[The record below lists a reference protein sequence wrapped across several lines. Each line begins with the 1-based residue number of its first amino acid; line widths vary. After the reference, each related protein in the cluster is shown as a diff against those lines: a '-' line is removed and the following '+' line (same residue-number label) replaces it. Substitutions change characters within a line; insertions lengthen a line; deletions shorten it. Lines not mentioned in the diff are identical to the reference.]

1 MCLSLGLLAGQ
12 SPPRELLGDSKQLKQ
27 PQSEGT
33 ELREVCT
40 SQWVWRGLFVM
51 DFSELRCFGNFEKLK
66 EL

>member
-1 MCLSLGLLAGQ
+1 VPQLGLIGRTV
-12 SPPRELLGDSKQLKQ
+12 PPRELLGDSKQLKQ
-27 PQSEGT
+27 PQSEET

-51 DFSELRCFGNFEKLK
+51 DFSELRYFGNFEKLK